1 MKRLLGG
8 MALLVL
14 VAGLVACGPP
24 KKSVFPPTISIQEM
38 TTRPDGQW
46 RLIMRIQ
53 NNSYGSMDFHSIDG
67 QLQVGDS
74 VPVRLHT
81 RFDLDI
87 PAFAADVTQIDVLPT
102 PDMTAAI
109 NAAAVKGSA
118 GSVPYSVTGS
128 ANAKPEQEKE
138 VRDFSFH
145 GNDWLSPVPGI
156 PNTWR

>member
-1 MKRLLGG
+1 MKRLLGCI
-8 MALLVL
+8 ALLAL
-14 VAGLVACGPP
+14 MAGLVACGPP
-24 KKSVFPPTISIQEM
+24 KKSVFPPTVSIQEM

-46 RLIMRIQ
+46 RLTVRIQ
-53 NNSYGSMDFHSIDG
+53 NNSYGSMDFHALDG
-67 QLQVGDS
+67 QLKVADG
-74 VPVRLHT
+74 VPVRLHS

-102 PDMTAAI
+102 PEMSAAI
-109 NAAAVKGSA
+109 KAAAVKGSA
-118 GSVPYSVTGS
+118 GSVPYSVVGS

-138 VRDFSFH
+138 ARDFSFH

>member
-1 MKRLLGG
+1 MKRLLGC

-24 KKSVFPPTISIQEM
+24 KKSVFPPTVSIQEM
-38 TTRPDGQW
+38 ATRPDGQW
-46 RLIMRIQ
+46 RLTLRIQ
-53 NNSYGSMDFHSIDG
+53 NNSYGSMDFHSLDG
-67 QLQVGDS
+67 QLQIAEL

-87 PAFAADVTQIDVLPT
+87 PPFAADVTQIDLLPT
-102 PDMTAAI
+102 PEMNAALK
-109 NAAAVKGSA
+109 AAAVKGSA
-118 GSVPYSVTGS
+118 GSVPYSVTGT

-138 VRDFSFH
+138 SRDFSFH